1 MYKVHFWGKFKILSK
16 KKKLSQEELSEQ
28 VGITPKHLSTI
39 ETGAAFVSADLLER
53 LTKRLEVSASALFY
67 TVKEKSTDD
76 SILAAIDQIVDRES
90 TKAAEVIKI
99 QIRLESQK

>member
-1 MYKVHFWGKFKILSK
+1 
-16 KKKLSQEELSEQ
+16 
-28 VGITPKHLSTI
+28 
-39 ETGAAFVSADLLER
+39 VSADLLER

-90 TKAAEVIKI
+90 TKAAEMIKI
-99 QIRLESQK
+99 QIRLESLK